1 MVEGQSFQKLRVTKS
16 RVTKPCVKDCAC
28 DKAVCER
35 FVRVC
40 DKVVC
45 DKAVRVRELRVTK
58 TRGREKLHVREMRAK
73 DCERQS

>member
-1 MVEGQSFQKLRVTKS
+1 
-16 RVTKPCVKDCAC
+16 VTKPCVKDLCAC
-28 DKAVCER
+28 VT
-35 FVRVC
+35 RVAC

-45 DKAVRVRELRVTK
+45 DKAVRVREKVVCVCDNVLCVTK